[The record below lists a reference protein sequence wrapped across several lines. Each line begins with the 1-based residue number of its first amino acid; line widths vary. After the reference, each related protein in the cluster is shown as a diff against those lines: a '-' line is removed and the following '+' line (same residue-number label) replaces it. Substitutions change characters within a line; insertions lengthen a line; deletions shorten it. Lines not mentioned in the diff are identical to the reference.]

1 MLSYQHAY
9 HAGNRA
15 DVHKHALLALVL
27 AYTTRKPKPLSYMET
42 HAGRGLYDLSS
53 REARKTGEAA
63 SGIAGLLERFP
74 TDHPYRHVVE
84 AVRAEHGESAYP
96 GSPMIAERMLTSN
109 IERSGDRL
117 QLAELHPQE
126 HEALNEVM
134 PRSGVHI
141 YKEDGFPWAARRC
154 PPTPRRGV
162 MMIDPSYELAHDFT
176 GLPGFLEGLHGLWPV
191 GVIMLWYP
199 MLPSGEHDVM
209 MDEIEEIGFAD
220 TLRHEV
226 RFAAAGEGHR
236 LHGSGMFVINPPYTL
251 GDEASNLTTLLSS

>member
-27 AYTTRKPKPLSYMET
+27 AYMGKKAKPLTYMET
-42 HAGRGLYDLSS
+42 HAGRGLYDLGS
-53 REARKTGEAA
+53 REARKTGEAE
-63 SGIAGLLERFP
+63 SGVRELLACFP
-74 TDHPYRHVVE
+74 IDHPYRRVVE

-96 GSPMIAERMLTSN
+96 GSPMIAERLLTSN
-109 IERSGDRL
+109 IDRSGDRL

-126 HEALNEVM
+126 HAALVEAM

-162 MMIDPSYELAHDFT
+162 VMIDPSFELAHDFT
-176 GLPGFLEGLHGLWPV
+176 GIPSFLEGLHGLWPV

-199 MLPSGEHDVM
+199 ILQSADHLAM
-209 MDEIEEIGFAD
+209 MDEVEEIGFTN

-226 RFAAAGEGHR
+226 QFAAAGDGHR
-236 LHGSGMFVINPPYTL
+236 LQGSGMFVINPPYTL
-251 GDEASNLTTLLSS
+251 SDDAAQLSAIMEA

>member
-15 DVHKHALLALVL
+15 DVHKHAILALVL
-27 AYTTRKPKPLSYMET
+27 AYMGRKSKPLTYMET

-53 REARKTGEAA
+53 NEAKKTGEAA
-63 SGIAGLLERFP
+63 HGVAELLARFP
-74 TDHPYRHVVE
+74 TDHPYRRVVKSI
-84 AVRAEHGESAYP
+84 RAEHGETSYP

-126 HEALNEVM
+126 HEALSEAM

-162 MMIDPSYELAHDFT
+162 MMIDPSYELDHDFT
-176 GLPGFLEGLHGLWPV
+176 GLPSFLEGLHSLWPV

-199 MLPSGEHDVM
+199 ILTNGEQDEM
-209 MDEIEEIGFAD
+209 MDEIEQIGFAD

-226 RFAAAGEGHR
+226 QFRAAGDGHR
-236 LHGSGMFVINPPYTL
+236 LIGSGVFVINPPYTL
-251 GDEASNLTTLLSS
+251 ADEVIDLSTLIET